1 MNYVIQRTDQ
11 GGGYVTPP
19 GSAKSYTRNL
29 AKARKFTTR
38 DEANGNRCVE
48 NEVVR
53 TVEEEMG
60 Q

>member
-1 MNYVIQRTDQ
+1 MNYVIKRTDQ
-11 GGGYVTPP
+11 GGGYVAPP

-38 DEANGNRCVE
+38 EEADKNRCVE

-53 TVEEEMG
+53 SVEEEMG